1 MITLYFRT
9 IIIYFILLF
18 TMRLMG
24 KRQLGELRISEL
36 IVTLMISEIAVQPI
50 SDRNK
55 PLLYAVIPMLLLL
68 SAEVLVSYVTLKS
81 PKIKK
86 LLYGSS
92 TMLIKRGK
100 LCQKELKKNRIE
112 VSELFSE
119 LRQKGYALL
128 DEIYYVILE
137 ENGKL
142 SVFPRSSD
150 APLTPSDVSLSPT
163 EEGIDRLL
171 IEDGKIDTEELAAL
185 GWDER
190 RLDDE
195 IKRAGIPIDE
205 IFLMTANDSGRVS
218 CIRRCGK

>member
-9 IIIYFILLF
+9 VITYFFLLF
-18 TMRLMG
+18 IMRIMG

-50 SDRNK
+50 CDRNK

-92 TMLIKRGK
+92 ATLIKRGK
-100 LCQKELKKNRIE
+100 LCQKELKRNRIE

-128 DEIYYVILE
+128 SEIYYVILE

-142 SVFPRSSD
+142 SVFPRSCD
-150 APLTPSDVSLSPT
+150 APLTPSDVSVST
-163 EEGIDRLL
+163 HEEGIDRLL
-171 IEDGKIDTEELAAL
+171 IEDGKIDIRELAAL
-185 GWDER
+185 GWDEK
-190 RLDDE
+190 RLNDE
-195 IKRAGIPIDE
+195 IKRTGIPIDE
-205 IFLMTANDSGRVS
+205 IFLMTANDSGKVS
-218 CIRRCGK
+218 CIRRAKK